1 MFDDNLV
8 EPFAVLVAEIER
20 SIKTIIQGK
29 FLDQMLVWL
38 ARLSPVQDE
47 EVVLTWLLCRLFDP
61 LLGNKVELG
70 DLLTNQLKLKALL
83 E

>member
-29 FLDQMLVWL
+29 FLDQVLVWL
-38 ARLSPVQDE
+38 AGLSPVQDE
-47 EVVLTWLLCRLFDP
+47 KVVLT
-61 LLGNKVELG
+61 
-70 DLLTNQLKLKALL
+70 
-83 E
+83 